1 MILVVCAMKAVSEKC
16 FKTSKRSKTMI
27 GSIMPKS
34 KIAFTKIEILIHKI
48 DIYKSVNVFIASKDS
63 RKE

>member
-1 MILVVCAMKAVSEKC
+1 
-16 FKTSKRSKTMI
+16 MI
-27 GSIMPKS
+27 GSIIPKS
-34 KIAFTKIEILIHKI
+34 FDDLKIEILIYKI